1 MLVKAEGT
9 GKSPAEAHV
18 CPGTSSGTKSDVQD
32 VPVTAGC
39 RCTQLPLPLPL
50 YDRPVVESC
59 FMPYAAKLDY
69 AVLQPRV
76 RLHAAGVRHAANNRS
91 RRSVLRHIRTRTQR

>member
-39 RCTQLPLPLPL
+39 IQLPLPLPL

-59 FMPYAAKLDY
+59 FMPYAMLDY

-76 RLHAAGVRHAANNRS
+76 RLHATGVRHTANNRS